1 MIFAINIWQNFL
13 LKVINK
19 QANFGR
25 YITTARINK
34 MYWHWR
40 WSSSGKNLYEIPFL
54 NFCLKCKVEHSS
66 DAMSF
71 NGKIECT
78 ERMAMNDREVYR
90 DFRSIGAKFPRRNYV
105 LIGKFNGNTLMM

>member
-1 MIFAINIWQNFL
+1 
-13 LKVINK
+13 
-19 QANFGR
+19 
-25 YITTARINK
+25 
-34 MYWHWR
+34 R

-105 LIGKFNGNTLMM
+105 LIGKFNGNTLMMKEIFWGFRHAMFLNIFWRSCKFHMDMVEIFSYNTRIL